1 MLLSVVE
8 DSGLIWQKALKLY
21 YINGKSIF
29 LKKKKKVIIYFKA
42 FIHQDPIS
50 VWRDGTV
57 KREEMF
63 TNAVGF
69 LF

>member
-21 YINGKSIF
+21 FINGKNIF
-29 LKKKKKVIIYFKA
+29 LKKKVIIYFKA
-42 FIHQDPIS
+42 FIHQDPINA
-50 VWRDGTV
+50 WREGTV
-57 KREEMF
+57 IKEEMF
-63 TNAVGF
+63 TNAVRF